1 MSVSR
6 IQICVLVRLT
16 LFQVVSIAFV
26 VLFLLKVKFLLQI
39 THRLNIFQRL
49 EGEGQLNSQSDR
61 KGEK

>member
-1 MSVSR
+1 MSVCR

-26 VLFLLKVKFLLQI
+26 VPFLLKVKFLLPI

-49 EGEGQLNSQSDR
+49 EGQLNSQSDR

>member
-49 EGEGQLNSQSDR
+49 EGQLNSQSNR